1 MIRKNTIMTFDK
13 LRLLKNGNI
22 LDENRIFRNCHCES
36 QAKQSRYLSEIAS
49 VASLPRN
56 DVDIGCF
63 SLKIS
68 NLKLFLIDRA
78 PRSKSHL

>member
-1 MIRKNTIMTFDK
+1 
-13 LRLLKNGNI
+13 LLKNGNI
-22 LDENRIFRNCHCES
+22 LDENRIFKNCHCEPK
-36 QAKQSRYLSEIAS
+36 AKQSRGFAEIAS

-68 NLKLFLIDRA
+68 NLPK
-78 PRSKSHL
+78 